1 MPGAPSRRAGAGPRP
16 GRELYRKIP
25 MIEPVFAQTKLSR
38 GLDRFRRRGRGAVRA
53 EWRLIT
59 ATHKLHRDALAVA

>member
-1 MPGAPSRRAGAGPRP
+1 MPALDLGP
-16 GRELYRKIP
+16 GRELYRKIQP
-25 MIEPVFAQTKLSR
+25 MIEPVFAQMNCNG
-38 GLDRFRRRGRGAVRA
+38 GLDRFRRRGRCVVRA